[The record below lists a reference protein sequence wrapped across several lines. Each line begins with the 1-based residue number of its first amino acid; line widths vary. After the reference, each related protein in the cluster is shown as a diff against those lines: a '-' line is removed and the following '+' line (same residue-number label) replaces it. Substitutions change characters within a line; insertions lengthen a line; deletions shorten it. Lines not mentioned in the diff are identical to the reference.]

1 MHLMAGAIFTPIAV
15 EGALH
20 TWAAGDSVG
29 IGRPDVYATSLMDY
43 HRGWAQHLDPM
54 PPLLKALFMLE
65 SCMRKDFGHR
75 YYGKA
80 CNLIPSLTRAY
91 DTILN
96 SYDLLLMPTTPIKA
110 SKLPGPEASLEER
123 AERSVDM
130 VANTLPFNLT
140 HHPAMNVPCGMSDGL
155 PVGMMLVGRCHAE
168 PTIYR
173 AAYAFEQAQDW
184 KAA

>member
-1 MHLMAGAIFTPIAV
+1 
-15 EGALH
+15 
-20 TWAAGDSVG
+20 
-29 IGRPDVYATSLMDY
+29 
-43 HRGWAQHLDPM
+43 
-54 PPLLKALFMLE
+54 
-65 SCMRKDFGHR
+65 MRKDFGHR

-80 CNLIPSLTRAY
+80 CNLIPTLTGAY

-96 SYDLLLMPTTPIKA
+96 AYDLLLMPTTPIKA
-110 SKLPGPEASLEER
+110 SKIPGAEASLEER
-123 AERSVDM
+123 AERSVNM